1 MLVIEDSGAQGK
13 IWKFRQSIR
22 DALVSFSPTMVEGD
36 IVVPRSKII
45 PFLQEVRGVLKK
57 WSLSVGVF
65 GHLGDGNV
73 HINILKGEMED
84 KRWKESIPKA
94 IEELFNIAIC
104 LGGKISGEHGIGLIK
119 KPYLPLIV
127 SDAQL
132 NLMRKIKR
140 VFDPENVLNPG
151 KIFD

>member
-1 MLVIEDSGAQGK
+1 
-13 IWKFRQSIR
+13 
-22 DALVSFSPTMVEGD
+22 MVEGD
-36 IVVPRSKII
+36 IVVPRSKITS
-45 PFLQEVRGVLKK
+45 FLQQVRDVLKK
-57 WSLSVGVF
+57 CSLSVGIF

-84 KRWKESIPKA
+84 EKWERSIRRA
-94 IEELFNIAIC
+94 IEELFNRAIY

-119 KPYLPLIV
+119 KPYLSLVV
-127 SDAQL
+127 SEVEL

-140 VFDPENVLNPG
+140 VFDPNNVLNPG

>member
-1 MLVIEDSGAQGK
+1 MVFISG
-13 IWKFRQSIR
+13 I
-22 DALVSFSPTMVEGD
+22 
-36 IVVPRSKII
+36 
-45 PFLQEVRGVLKK
+45 
-57 WSLSVGVF
+57 F

-84 KRWKESIPKA
+84 EKWKMSTSRAVED
-94 IEELFNIAIC
+94 LFNIAIS

-119 KPYLPLIV
+119 KSYLPLV
-127 SDAQL
+127 MGEAQL